1 MTFQKY
7 CIRLLILGMLVFMV
21 ISGIAA
27 PQQGKGYAIIN
38 ATLVTVTGEPIVNGT
53 LVMEGNH
60 IKDVGS
66 EIEIPDD
73 MEVIDASGLFVYP
86 GLIDGYSTLGLSEI
100 GAVAAT
106 QDAYET
112 GIYNPH
118 IKTAVAL
125 NPHSV
130 HIPITRV
137 NGITAAVV
145 APSGGVISG
154 QCALI
159 QLKGWTSEEMV
170 LQSPIGI
177 AVSFPHMQTKEEEER
192 ARQRQRTPATGA
204 QTSSAKERTEKAIKN
219 LKEVFQKAGRYA
231 AAWDA
236 YAKSQKPPAP
246 DVDLM
251 LEALV
256 PVAKKELAAII
267 SVNTELD
274 IKNAVAFVKE
284 LDIKAIFQGVSEGW
298 KVAPLLAENDIP
310 VLVGPVLRSP
320 GPKDPYDS
328 IYANAGVLNKAG
340 VKIAF
345 LTRSAADGRNL
356 PYQAGTA
363 SAFGLPKEEALKAV
377 TIYPAEILGVA
388 DKLGSLEAGKLA
400 NVIVTD
406 GDPLEMRT
414 QIKHLFI
421 AGEKI
426 SLETKHT
433 ELYEKFRKRPPVK

>member
-1 MTFQKY
+1 
-7 CIRLLILGMLVFMV
+7 
-21 ISGIAA
+21 
-27 PQQGKGYAIIN
+27 
-38 ATLVTVTGEPIVNGT
+38 
-53 LVMEGNH
+53 
-60 IKDVGS
+60 
-66 EIEIPDD
+66 
-73 MEVIDASGLFVYP
+73 
-86 GLIDGYSTLGLSEI
+86 
-100 GAVAAT
+100 
-106 QDAYET
+106 
-112 GIYNPH
+112 
-118 IKTAVAL
+118 
-125 NPHSV
+125 
-130 HIPITRV
+130 
-137 NGITAAVV
+137 
-145 APSGGVISG
+145 
-154 QCALI
+154 
-159 QLKGWTSEEMV
+159 MV